1 MRLYIEA
8 DTLHAGRATRE
19 KIDLDK
25 VAAYLA
31 RRGHSLAAAIAH
43 GELSTPTRAKL
54 LGIRAG
60 LLAVETDKARERG
73 LLR

>member
-25 VAAYLA
+25 VAAILGSRPSVA
-31 RRGHSLAAAIAH
+31 LAIAH